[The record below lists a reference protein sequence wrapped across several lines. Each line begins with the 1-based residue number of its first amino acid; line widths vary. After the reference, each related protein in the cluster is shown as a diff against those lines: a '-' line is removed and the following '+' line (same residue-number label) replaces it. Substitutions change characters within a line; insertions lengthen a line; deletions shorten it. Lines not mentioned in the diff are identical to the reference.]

1 MINLDEDALIC
12 DLAETYQIYDYRQL
26 PATRVAVFAYGL
38 RDDSRIKRK
47 INGIET
53 IDEQIMLASILD
65 QVNMLVWLQTE
76 DGHKGINRPGS
87 VLEQL
92 FGRGE
97 KEKRSDEVVG
107 YRSGEEF
114 EKARQQLLASTQS
127 K

>member
-1 MINLDEDALIC
+1 MDEDALIC

-26 PATRVAVFAYGL
+26 PATRVAVFACGL
-38 RDDSRIKRK
+38 RNESRIKRK

-65 QVNMLVWLQTE
+65 QVNLLVWLQTE
-76 DGHKGINRPGS
+76 DGHKGINRPRP
-87 VLEQL
+87 VLERL
-92 FGRGE
+92 FGYGE

-114 EKARQQLLASTQS
+114 EKARQQLLASTRS